1 MKISSQRFAIFIALF
16 FLMISTSNAWDFVET
31 FDKHNAP
38 ANSYANGSYVGENGI
53 TWNYVTGRGD
63 AGFQIN
69 GKGLMLRDYPNYNA
83 TLFSSSV
90 ANGIVNF
97 RCLLKKAFTGAGSRQ
112 VELYINGVAIATS
125 TAFDNTQTQVF
136 EVNNINIEGDV
147 VIELRNRGRQIVIDD
162 LSWTTFGKDHGNT
175 PTRIEIVSLAPA
187 VPMMNVPF
195 TAIVQFLDNDG
206 LTNSFDND
214 TQLELML
221 RDGSGN
227 LTGTKFVT
235 VPAGQTY
242 YSFKDLVYDKAEQV
256 RIRAHVIN
264 NYAPDETYYEI
275 DRIFNVSATPVLMA
289 DVYTRGHAG
298 SVHPTMEVFA
308 LNSYGSPNVNYDGFN
323 ATINVSGGS
332 FSGSATAQFK
342 EGIAKFENIV
352 FDNATTY
359 SVSFTAP
366 HLGNSNNTNVSVI
379 AQPNMTEIIV
389 PRYIKGEGTFL
400 DQGGNGRIPHFALV
414 QVNGLHPNTVYRYV
428 SGWVRDIP
436 NVEELVFTAG
446 RNIHK
451 QYFSNNYTYNSGKF
465 LNNAFESSSLMS
477 DNSGTAKVWM
487 AVVSD
492 NDFDVRYAGNR
503 VNWILG
509 LGSEKGSEVTRLFTN
524 TQSAVLRFSTAQN
537 DFNCDDYYGDGDDEQ
552 PEGVKKDSDELQ
564 VEVPNDPSCVLYAS
578 GIYDAKSPATP
589 MNFVVLYDADD
600 VVVSSAIVQF
610 SGAALITP
618 GFPHQAPWFYADYEQ
633 NTGAFATMI
642 PNNLP
647 GGIQKVVEYDAQG
660 NIVNQWTD
668 SDGTWAGYNT
678 ASSNWGMNPPREGN
692 SQGQIAFQL
701 PNIQI
706 ESPVYYEDICNTGE
720 EFPIQFD
727 ARGTSLV
734 DIWIQRDENPWEM
747 IASNVDARN
756 GYYDWYIFREVYTST
771 ENRIRITSVEH
782 GYVLAESS
790 PFRVF
795 DAPIH
800 MGNTESA
807 IYCPEEIV
815 QISVTADGTDM
826 QYQWFKDGVPMKDG
840 VRISGSQTEI
850 LTINGVRHH
859 DAAVYTAIVKGNSSC
874 EPVYSGDIAVYI
886 ARPLGFIVPMSDQT
900 IGEVM
905 GQKATLSFRAHVNG
919 FERDHPIYQQY
930 DIKVQ
935 WYKYVD
941 GLNDLMLVDNNRISG
956 SKSDY
961 LTISDLAR
969 TDFDSY
975 YAVITGKCGTS
986 AKTYMF
992 NLIEMDIKFTQ
1003 EPGAVIV
1010 CLGDESVQF
1019 SAEATTAQGL
1029 DIVYQ
1034 WLKNGNPIMEND
1046 NYKNVNTSTLTI
1058 LAPTKAHEGN
1068 YSLRARI
1075 SGGDASVISSS
1086 ASLKVNTVPV
1096 ITMQPES
1103 VTVEEGGGFIL
1114 EVAAI
1119 GNDDSET
1126 LVYAWYKD
1134 GVLIEDLNISLWLF
1148 SDAQIDD
1155 NGTYYVTVTNDCG
1168 TVKSVEI
1175 TIEVTPG
1182 TTDVQAQ
1189 MRNGYILNAPVP
1201 NPVIGNSEVK
1211 FYLPQTNQVKM
1222 TLVNEAGQEVA
1233 ILLNESKS
1241 EGTHS
1246 LNIDSKA
1253 LNLVSGTYYITL
1265 LTNDV
1270 QLSNRMIVIR

>member
-1 MKISSQRFAIFIALF
+1 MKFSSQRYALIVF
-16 FLMISTSNAWDFVET
+16 MFLLMTSMSQAWDFVET
-31 FDKHNAP
+31 FEKHNAP
-38 ANSYANGSYVGENGI
+38 PNSYANGSYVGDNGI

-63 AGFQIN
+63 AGFPIN
-69 GKGLMLRDYPNYNA
+69 GKGLMLRDYPSYNA

-90 ANGIVNF
+90 PNGIVNF

-112 VELYINGVAIATS
+112 VELYINGVSIATS

-136 EVNNINIEGDV
+136 EVNNINIEGNV

-175 PTRIEIVSLAPA
+175 PTRIEIVTLAPA
-187 VPMMNVPF
+187 EPMKNVPF

-214 TQLELML
+214 TQLQLML

-242 YSFKDLVYDKAEQV
+242 YTFKDLSYDKAEQI

-264 NYAPDETYYEI
+264 NYAPEEKYFEI
-275 DRIFNVSATPVLMA
+275 DRIFNVSETPVLMA
-289 DVYTRGHAG
+289 DVYKRGHVGA
-298 SVHPTMEVFA
+298 VHPTLEVFA
-308 LNSYGSPNVNYDGFN
+308 LNSYGMPNTNYDGFN

-332 FSGSATAQFK
+332 YSGSSTAQFK

-352 FDNATTY
+352 FSNAATY
-359 SVSFTAP
+359 SVSFSAP
-366 HLGNSNNTNVSVI
+366 HLGNSNITNVSNI
-379 AQPNMTEIIV
+379 TQPTMSEIIV

-428 SGWVRDIP
+428 SGWVKDIP
-436 NVEELVFTAG
+436 NVEELVFTGG
-446 RNIHK
+446 RNMHK

-465 LNNAFESSSLMS
+465 LNNSFESSSLMS

-524 TQSAVLRFSTAQN
+524 TQSAVLRFATAQN
-537 DFNCDDYYGDGDDEQ
+537 DFNCDDYNGGGDEEQ
-552 PEGVKKDSDELQ
+552 SAGAKKDTDEFQ
-564 VEVPNDPSCVLYAS
+564 VDVPNDPSCVLYAS

-589 MNFVVLYDADD
+589 MNFVVLYDSDD
-600 VVVSSAIVQF
+600 EVVSSAIVQF
-610 SGAALITP
+610 AGSQLITL

-633 NTGAFATMI
+633 NPGAFATMI

-647 GGIQKVVEYDAQG
+647 GGIQKVVEYDAKG

-668 SDGTWAGYNT
+668 EDGFWAGYNT
-678 ASSNWGMNPPREGN
+678 SNSNWGMNPPHEGN

-701 PNIQI
+701 PHIQI
-706 ESPVYYEDICNTGE
+706 ESPMSYDDICNNGD

-727 ARGTSLV
+727 ARGTSQV
-734 DIWIQRDENPWEM
+734 NIWIQRDEMPWEV
-747 IASNVDARN
+747 IAANVDARN
-756 GYYDWYIFREVYTST
+756 GYYDWYIYREIYTGT

-782 GYVLAESS
+782 GYVLAESGL
-790 PFRVF
+790 FRVF

-800 MGNTESA
+800 LGNSESA
-807 IYCPEEIV
+807 IYCPDEVI
-815 QISVTADGTDM
+815 QISVTADGSDM

-840 VRISGSQTEI
+840 TRINGSQTEI

-859 DAAVYTAIVKGNSSC
+859 DAAVYTAIVKGNSTC
-874 EPVYSGDIAVYI
+874 DPIYSGDIAVYI
-886 ARPLGFIVPMSDQT
+886 ARPLGFILPISDQT
-900 IGEVM
+900 IGEVI
-905 GQKATLSFRAHVNG
+905 GQTATLTFRAHVNG
-919 FERDHPIYQQY
+919 FEREHPLYKQY

-941 GLNDLMLVDNNRISG
+941 GQNDLKLVDNDRISG

-961 LTISDLAR
+961 LTIRDLRSSDLA
-969 TDFDSY
+969 SY
-975 YAVITGKCGTS
+975 YAIITGRCGTS
-986 AKTYMF
+986 AKSYMF
-992 NLIEMDIKFTQ
+992 NLIEMDIKITK
-1003 EPGAVIV
+1003 EPGAVV
-1010 CLGDESVQF
+1010 TCLGDESVQF

-1034 WLKNGNPIMEND
+1034 WLKNGNPIIENE
-1046 NYKNVNTSTLTI
+1046 NYKNVKTSTLTI

-1068 YSLRARI
+1068 YSLRASI
-1075 SGGDASVISSS
+1075 NGGGAFVLSSS
-1086 ASLKVNTVPV
+1086 ASLKVNTIPE

-1103 VTVEEGGGFIL
+1103 VTTEEGSSIML

-1119 GNDDSET
+1119 GNDALEP
-1126 LVYAWYKD
+1126 LVYAWFKD
-1134 GVLIEDLNISLWLF
+1134 GVEIDGETAPVLLIEN
-1148 SDAQIDD
+1148 AQIED
-1155 NGTYYVTVTNDCG
+1155 NGSYYCTISNDCG
-1168 TVKSVEI
+1168 TVMSNEV
-1175 TIEVTPG
+1175 TIEVASG

-1201 NPVIGNSEVK
+1201 NPVNGNSEVK
-1211 FYLPQTNQVKM
+1211 FYMPQTNQVKM
-1222 TLVNEAGQEVA
+1222 ALVNEAGQEVA

-1241 EGTHS
+1241 EGAHS